1 MDLRE
6 QLEREEIMLSLRE
19 ISAHTFQ
26 KFQQLKTQFARQN
39 QIINTY
45 KTQQELM
52 FEKIFQ
58 IEILVAFYM
67 CKTQQELMFDKI
79 FQIENGLINE
89 FDEEWDEELATWL
102 YTAKSTKIS

>member
-45 KTQQELM
+45 K
-52 FEKIFQ
+52 
-58 IEILVAFYM
+58 A
-67 CKTQQELMFDKI
+67 QQELMFDKI